1 MELTLLRGDG
11 EVICARCRLADTP
24 VARIKGLLGR
34 RGLGGDEGLLLA
46 TAGIHTSFMRFPID
60 VAFLDRN
67 LVVLSTIDSMKP
79 WRMAW
84 HRRAHA
90 VVELAPGALERAG
103 VQAGERMSLVRY
115 APSADSDV
123 AEPATNGDNGDT
135 PLRVAVASPDS
146 RFLRVAQ
153 FLLSRQPFDVETY
166 RDTRSLMK
174 SRTPSDV
181 VVLDSSTSLA
191 TTARVMRELTVV
203 NPATRFVVVGEAPP
217 NGDGDTAA
225 HSLRVLPKWDSFDRI
240 VEEILSASSKPR
252 SGTVG

>member
-11 EVICARCRLADTP
+11 QVICARCRLADTP

-34 RGLGGDEGLLLA
+34 RGLGDDEGLLLA
-46 TAGIHTSFMRFPID
+46 TAAIHTSFMRFPID

-67 LVVLSTIDSMKP
+67 LVVLRTIDSMKP

-90 VVELAPGALERAG
+90 VVELSPGALERAV
-103 VQAGERMSLVRY
+103 VQEGERMSLVRY
-115 APSADSDV
+115 APSTDSDV
-123 AEPATNGDNGDT
+123 AEHAANGDT
-135 PLRVAVASPDS
+135 ALRVAVASPDS

-217 NGDGDTAA
+217 NGDSDTAA

-240 VEEILSASSKPR
+240 VEEILSASSQPR

>member
-11 EVICARCRLADTP
+11 HVICAHCRLADTP
-24 VARIKGLLGR
+24 VARSKGLLGR
-34 RGLGGDEGLLLA
+34 RELGDDEGMLLA
-46 TAGIHTSFMRFPID
+46 TSAIHTSFMRFPID

-67 LVVLSTIDSMKP
+67 LVVLRTIDAMKP

-84 HRRAHA
+84 QRHAHA
-90 VVELAPGALERAG
+90 VVELSEGALERAG
-103 VQAGERMSLVRY
+103 VQPGERTSLVRY
-115 APSADSDV
+115 APSSDSDV
-123 AEPATNGDNGDT
+123 AEPRTNGDSA
-135 PLRVAVASPDS
+135 LRVAVASPDS

-166 RDTRSLMK
+166 RDARSLMR

-203 NPATRFVVVGEAPP
+203 NRRRRS
-217 NGDGDTAA
+217 AA
-225 HSLRVLPKWDSFDRI
+225 
-240 VEEILSASSKPR
+240 A
-252 SGTVG
+252 

>member
-11 EVICARCRLADTP
+11 DVLCARCRLADTP
-24 VARIKGLLGR
+24 ITRFKGLLGR
-34 RGLGGDEGLLLA
+34 RELGDDEGMLLA
-46 TAGIHTSFMRFPID
+46 TGAIHTSFMRFPID

-67 LVVLSTIDSMKP
+67 FVVMRTIGTMKP
-79 WRMAW
+79 WRVAW
-84 HRRAHA
+84 QRRAHA
-90 VVELAPGALERAG
+90 VIELSAGALERAG
-103 VQAGERMSLVRY
+103 VQSGDRVSLVRH
-115 APSADSDV
+115 APPPVSTGPERRRNGDV
-123 AEPATNGDNGDT
+123 A
-135 PLRVAVASPDS
+135 LRVAVASPDS

-166 RDTRSLMK
+166 RDTRALMK

-203 NPATRFVVVGEAPP
+203 NPSTGFVVVGEAPP

-240 VEEILSASSKPR
+240 VEEILSASSKSR
-252 SGTVG
+252 SRPGG

>member
-11 EVICARCRLADTP
+11 QVICARCRLADTP
-24 VARIKGLLGR
+24 IARVKGLLGR
-34 RGLGGDEGLLLA
+34 RGLGDDEGLLLA
-46 TAGIHTSFMRFPID
+46 TGAIHTSFMRFPID

-67 LVVLSTIDSMKP
+67 FVVLRTIDSMKP

-90 VVELAPGALERAG
+90 VVELSPGALERAG
-103 VQAGERMSLVRY
+103 VQEGERMSLVRY
-115 APSADSDV
+115 APSTDSDV
-123 AEPATNGDNGDT
+123 AEPAANDDT
-135 PLRVAVASPDS
+135 ALRVAVASPDS

-240 VEEILSASSKPR
+240 VEEILSASSQPR
-252 SGTVG
+252 SETVG

>member
-11 EVICARCRLADTP
+11 EVVCAHCRLADTP
-24 VARIKGLLGR
+24 VARFKGLLGR
-34 RGLGGDEGLLLA
+34 RELGDDEGMLLA
-46 TAGIHTSFMRFPID
+46 TGAIHTSFMRFPID

-67 LVVLSTIDSMKP
+67 LVVLRTIDSMKP

-84 HRRAHA
+84 QRRAHS

-103 VQAGERMSLVRY
+103 IQAGERLSLVRY
-115 APSADSDV
+115 APATDSDV
-123 AEPATNGDNGDT
+123 VAPAANGDT
-135 PLRVAVASPDS
+135 PLRVAVASADS

-153 FLLSRQPFDVETY
+153 FLLSRQTFDVETY
-166 RDTRSLMK
+166 RDTRALMK
-174 SRTPSDV
+174 SRTRSDV

-217 NGDGDTAA
+217 NGEGDTAA

-240 VEEILSASSKPR
+240 VEEILSASSQPR

>member
-1 MELTLLRGDG
+1 MELTLLRGNGD
-11 EVICARCRLADTP
+11 VLCARCRLADTP
-24 VARIKGLLGR
+24 MARFKGLLGR
-34 RGLGGDEGLLLA
+34 RELGEDEGMLLA
-46 TAGIHTSFMRFPID
+46 TGAIHTSFMRFPID

-67 LVVLSTIDSMKP
+67 FVVLRTIDSMKP

-90 VVELAPGALERAG
+90 VVELSPGALERAG
-103 VQAGERMSLVRY
+103 VQEGERMSLVRY
-115 APSADSDV
+115 APSTDSDV
-123 AEPATNGDNGDT
+123 AEAAANGDT
-135 PLRVAVASPDS
+135 ALRVAVASPDS

-240 VEEILSASSKPR
+240 VEEILSASSQPR